1 MNGSQV
7 IPDIHS
13 PGGLLDGY
21 LTPAQLAEQLG
32 VSLRTLSRWHTQRI
46 GPRRVTNGRL
56 ILYRADAV
64 REWLDAGEGHPP
76 RPEPRIREVRR

>member
-1 MNGSQV
+1 MNASQSISDNHV
-7 IPDIHS
+7 S
-13 PGGLLDGY
+13 GGLLDGY

-32 VSLRTLSRWHTQRI
+32 VSLRTLSRWHAQRI

-64 REWLDAGEGHPP
+64 REWLDSSEGHAPK
-76 RPEPRIREVRR
+76 PEPRIREVRR

>member
-1 MNGSQV
+1 MNSSHV

-21 LTPAQLAEQLG
+21 LTPAQLADQLG
-32 VSLRTLSRWHTQRI
+32 VSLRTLSRWHAQRI

-64 REWLDAGEGHPP
+64 REWLEAREGHAPK
-76 RPEPRIREVRR
+76 PEPRIREVRR

>member
-1 MNGSQV
+1 MNSSQV
-7 IPDIHS
+7 IPTIHN

-32 VSLRTLSRWHTQRI
+32 VSLRTLSRWHAQRI

-56 ILYRADAV
+56 ILYRTDAV
-64 REWLDAGEGHPP
+64 REWLDVGEGHAPQA
-76 RPEPRIREVRR
+76 EPRIREARR